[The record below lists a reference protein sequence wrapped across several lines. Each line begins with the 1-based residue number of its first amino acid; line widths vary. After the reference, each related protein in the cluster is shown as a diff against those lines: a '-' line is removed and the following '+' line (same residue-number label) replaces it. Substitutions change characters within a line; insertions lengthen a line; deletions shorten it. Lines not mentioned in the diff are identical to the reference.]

1 MLSANQST
9 ELFKLKYPKNYLS
22 YEVLFSYVVRQPW
35 TLNFN
40 HVVFI
45 GYGLVLKLYAKML
58 LTNQIAGFFKT
69 EYLLSIWRY
78 IPN

>member
-9 ELFKLKYPKNYLS
+9 ELFKLKYLKNDLC
-22 YEVLFSYVVRQPW
+22 YEVLFSYVVRHPW

-78 IPN
+78 ISN